1 MLVLHDF
8 FFAGYGLHSSKLI

>member
-1 MLVLHDF
+1 MIF